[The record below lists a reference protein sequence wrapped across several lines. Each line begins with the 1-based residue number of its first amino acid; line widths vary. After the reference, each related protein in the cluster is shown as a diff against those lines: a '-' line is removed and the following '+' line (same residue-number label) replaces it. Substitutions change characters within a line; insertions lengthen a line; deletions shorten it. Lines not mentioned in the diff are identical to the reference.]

1 MTGLPE
7 LREKVEAEV
16 KCQDHLRN
24 TLDSDPRRR
33 AAIIFF
39 EARNSFKYQVICHYL
54 QQQRATSSPVYD
66 LVPETGKAKTIA
78 NFKLSNKKSAVKTFN
93 LQNISY
99 FATEQGKLFCNA
111 LCNSWKVI
119 YKVGRPKNYSD
130 FPLQLLTSS
139 GEDDVRGTEKNIFRH

>member
-1 MTGLPE
+1 MAL
-7 LREKVEAEV
+7 
-16 KCQDHLRN
+16 
-24 TLDSDPRRR
+24 
-33 AAIIFF
+33 
-39 EARNSFKYQVICHYL
+39 CHYL

-99 FATEQGKLFCNA
+99 FATEQGKLFRNA

-139 GEDDVRGTEKNIFRH
+139 GEDDVRGTEKKHFSALKTPKSARAANLKFYIVITISILG